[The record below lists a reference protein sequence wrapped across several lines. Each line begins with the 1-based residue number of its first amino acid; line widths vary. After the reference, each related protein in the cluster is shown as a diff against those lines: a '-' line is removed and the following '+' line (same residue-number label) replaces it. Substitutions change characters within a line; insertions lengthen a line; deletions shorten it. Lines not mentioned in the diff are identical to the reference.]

1 MAGNFF
7 KKKKKIFKKSIDIL
21 THMRYNIVTNK
32 EEKEITKMMTVELFG
47 TEEIVEI
54 NENEITTYETSCGD
68 VYEEACQLDDG
79 RWVAYDEAICDWV
92 MLG

>member
-1 MAGNFF
+1 M
-7 KKKKKIFKKSIDIL
+7 
-21 THMRYNIVTNK
+21 TT
-32 EEKEITKMMTVELFG
+32 ITLFG

-68 VYEEACQLDDG
+68 VYEEAYQLEDG